1 MQKVRKKIVFLV
13 LFIIAAMTAGT
24 AVFAYFNNVQRV
36 DPVVFSSGNVK
47 FVWQGSFLEHDL
59 VVPSLELV
67 DANDTFALKNQSSVP
82 TELRLRIV
90 GISSLLGDTSID
102 YLFDYIIDEN
112 WIAEGQYF
120 YYRGPETDST
130 SEPGKYII
138 PVNQGSIIPV
148 LSSLQVNGYN
158 VRNEH
163 SGETISLLIYFQA
176 KQSQNVDWT
185 TIGSLQFNFALPR
198 SSEVSRGIM
207 YD

>member
-102 YLFDYIIDEN
+102 YLFDYKLIVIIL
-112 WIAEGQYF
+112 IHL
-120 YYRGPETDST
+120 
-130 SEPGKYII
+130 KL
-138 PVNQGSIIPV
+138 V
-148 LSSLQVNGYN
+148 LY
-158 VRNEH
+158 E
-163 SGETISLLIYFQA
+163 
-176 KQSQNVDWT
+176 
-185 TIGSLQFNFALPR
+185 
-198 SSEVSRGIM
+198 
-207 YD
+207 